1 VYVEFAENIIEI
13 FNISMSSKPMTDY
26 LNHKY
31 PTEEAAERS
40 AQTILKQVNAM
51 LKRKHTVEEEL
62 IEIKTELD
70 TMGQYL
76 CDSSMCKRRYKGVKG
91 LDGDAETLL

>member
-1 VYVEFAENIIEI
+1 MYVEFAENIIEI

-40 AQTILKQVNAM
+40 AHVILKQVNEM
-51 LKRKHTVEEEL
+51 LKRMHKVEEDLVEM
-62 IEIKTELD
+62 KTDLD
-70 TMGQYL
+70 GIGEYL
-76 CDSSMCKRRYKGVKG
+76 CDTSMCKRRYRGVKG
-91 LDGDAETLL
+91 LDGDV